1 MENNYFFDKAHKLV
15 HEHDELTQLRNDLQI
30 ATTSLG
36 VIFNDWEGPGV
47 NYKSYSKDVKKLI
60 INAINS
66 RLHEIELN
74 FN

>member
-1 MENNYFFDKAHKLV
+1 M

-60 INAINS
+60 IDAINI

>member
-1 MENNYFFDKAHKLV
+1 MENNFFDKAHKLV

-36 VIFNDWEGPGV
+36 VIFNDWEGSGV
-47 NYKSYSKDVKKLI
+47 NYKSYSKDIKKLI
-60 INAINS
+60 IDAINS
-66 RLHEIELN
+66 CLHEIELN

>member
-1 MENNYFFDKAHKLV
+1 MEKNFFDNAQKLV
-15 HEHDELTQLRNDLQI
+15 HEHDELTQMLNDLQI
-30 ATTSLG
+30 TTTSLG

-60 INAINS
+60 IDAINS

>member
-1 MENNYFFDKAHKLV
+1 MENNFFDKAHKLV
-15 HEHDELTQLRNDLQI
+15 YEHDELTQLRNDLQI

-60 INAINS
+60 IDAINS

>member
-1 MENNYFFDKAHKLV
+1 MENIFFDKAHKLV

-30 ATTSLG
+30 ATTLLG

-47 NYKSYSKDVKKLI
+47 NYKSYSKDIKKLI
-60 INAINS
+60 IDAINS